1 MTALHHHQV
10 RRARRLPVP
19 LPPKPKRP
27 LGPPVVC
34 WFRGVSIR
42 VRADV
47 EKAGVTWDEF
57 LDELAGEERL
67 PPLHLVTT
75 LVPGHERHALAK
87 EIVRRRRAI
96 QKARREGAVQA
107 SETLQAFWDARA
119 AERGAPLSILERL
132 FGRPAS

>member
-19 LPPKPKRP
+19 LPHKPKRP

-34 WFRGVSIR
+34 IFRDVSIR

-47 EKAGVTWDEF
+47 EKAGVTWEEF

-75 LVPGHERHALAK
+75 LIPGHERHELAK

-96 QKARREGAVQA
+96 QKVRREAAAEA
-107 SETLQAFWDARA
+107 SAEARA
-119 AERGAPLSILERL
+119 SWEARLAEYGASGSIWDLIFKR
-132 FGRPAS
+132 STS